1 MRRTIK
7 ATTIM
12 DTAKVKMT
20 QDALYKYL
28 TDHDVKISRIAELV
42 GLAPHCVISYF
53 RHNNN
58 SNGNPRYFSTENIH
72 KLNEAL
78 PKLAMQLRYS
88 LITFGSDKMYTNRHG
103 RVYDPGMIEPLN
115 ELGELMNLTGLT
127 GRLLGWSKFKKM
139 SVFSS
144 PTNKAYGNISE
155 SDIMAINTEIVS
167 VAGVL
172 ENVEIVPDDN
182 AYDGS
187 SSSKA

>member
-1 MRRTIK
+1 
-7 ATTIM
+7 M

-28 TDHDVKISRIAELV
+28 TDHDVKISRIAELM
-42 GLAPHCVISYF
+42 GLGPNCVISCF

-58 SNGNPRYFSTENIH
+58 SHGNIQ

-78 PKLAMQLRYS
+78 PKLAMQLRFS
-88 LITFGSDKMYTNRHG
+88 LITFGSDKMYANRHG

-115 ELGELMNLTGLT
+115 ELGELMNLIGLT
-127 GRLLGWSKFKKM
+127 GRLLGWSKSKKM

-144 PTNKAYGNISE
+144 PTSKAYGHITE
-155 SDIMAINTEIVS
+155 SDITTINTEIIS

-187 SSSKA
+187 SSKQ

>member
-1 MRRTIK
+1 
-7 ATTIM
+7 M

-28 TDHDVKISRIAELV
+28 TDHDVKISRIAELM
-42 GLAPHCVISYF
+42 GLGPNFVISCF

-58 SNGNPRYFSTENIH
+58 SHGNPRYFSMENIQ

-78 PKLAMQLRYS
+78 SKLAMQLRFS

-115 ELGELMNLTGLT
+115 ELGELMNLIGLT
-127 GRLLGWSKFKKM
+127 GRLLGWSKFKKT

-144 PTNKAYGNISE
+144 PTSKAYGHISE
-155 SDIMAINTEIVS
+155 SDIMAINTEIIS

-172 ENVEIVPDDN
+172 ENVEVAPDEN

-187 SSSKA
+187 SSSSSSSSK

>member
-1 MRRTIK
+1 
-7 ATTIM
+7 M

-28 TDHDVKISRIAELV
+28 TDHDVKISRIAELM
-42 GLAPHCVISYF
+42 GLGPNFVISCF

-58 SNGNPRYFSTENIH
+58 SHGNPRYFSMENIQ

-78 PKLAMQLRYS
+78 SKLAMQLRFS

-103 RVYDPGMIEPLN
+103 RLIEPLN
-115 ELGELMNLTGLT
+115 ELGELMNLIGLT

-144 PTNKAYGNISE
+144 PTNKAYGHISE
-155 SDIMAINTEIVS
+155 SDIMAINTEIIS

-172 ENVEIVPDDN
+172 ENIEVVPDEN

>member
-1 MRRTIK
+1 
-7 ATTIM
+7 M

-28 TDHDVKISRIAELV
+28 TDHDVKISRIAELM
-42 GLAPHCVISYF
+42 GLGPNCVISCF

-58 SNGNPRYFSTENIH
+58 SHGNPRYFSVENIQ

-78 PKLAMQLRYS
+78 PKLAMQLRFS
-88 LITFGSDKMYTNRHG
+88 LITFGSDKMYANRHG

-115 ELGELMNLTGLT
+115 ELGELMNLIGLT
-127 GRLLGWSKFKKM
+127 GRLLGWSKSKKM

-144 PTNKAYGNISE
+144 PTSKAYGHITE
-155 SDIMAINTEIVS
+155 SDITTINTEIIS

-172 ENVEIVPDDN
+172 ENIEVVPDDN
-182 AYDGS
+182 AYDGNS
-187 SSSKA
+187 TSSKE

>member
-1 MRRTIK
+1 
-7 ATTIM
+7 M

-20 QDALYKYL
+20 QDVIYKYL
-28 TDHDVKISRIAELV
+28 TDHDVKISRIAELM
-42 GLAPHCVISYF
+42 GLGPNCVISCF

-58 SNGNPRYFSTENIH
+58 SHGNPRCFSLENIQ

-78 PKLAMQLRYS
+78 PKLAMQLRFS
-88 LITFGSDKMYTNRHG
+88 LITFGSEKMYTNRHG

-115 ELGELMNLTGLT
+115 ELGELMNLIGLT

-144 PTNKAYGNISE
+144 PTSKAYGHISE
-155 SDIMAINTEIVS
+155 SDIMAINTEIIS

-172 ENVEIVPDDN
+172 ENVEVVPDEN